1 MRGQWFCL
9 ECEHQWYGE
18 NSCPECKSLQVSYR
32 EVPIYDDEDGPPAD
46 DPDRSAGDDS
56 GLAANTEASLFEDA
70 TEDQDVVDVVDVV
83 EKGDSAKLGHV
94 VDEDASGPGVGSLKI
109 EDIDGK

>member
-1 MRGQWFCL
+1 MAKKNKIKAKVR
-9 ECEHQWYGE
+9 
-18 NSCPECKSLQVSYR
+18 PM
-32 EVPIYDDEDGPPAD
+32 VPIYDDEDGPPAD
-46 DPDRSAGDDS
+46 DPDRSASDDS
-56 GLAANTEASLFEDA
+56 GRTTVTEASLFEDA

-94 VDEDASGPGVGSLKI
+94 VDDDASGPRAGSLKI